1 MCVRKESA
9 KRGCIAPAQEHF
21 QPTFVVVLDLGR
33 SENSANA
40 TGKRNQN
47 SKEMDGEQTTMVG
60 ALAGKPQ
67 ESSSDSTA
75 SCSRRLQVRSS
86 YCRSEMNFSQM
97 PFKDEIPPARRCQCL
112 SELVWT
118 SSRTPQ
124 ESHEFALMRY
134 PSNARN
140 AVAYFVAVKYSAR
153 SPPARDEDELA
164 VSVF

>member
-1 MCVRKESA
+1 MVQQNSPCLSGPLSGLESRAAHVRLSMVAYGPPSSSGAKSQGQFCVRKECA
-9 KRGCIAPAQEHF
+9 KRGCIAPAEEHF

-47 SKEMDGEQTTMVG
+47 SKETDGQQTTMVG

-67 ESSSDSTA
+67 ESSSESTA

-86 YCRSEMNFSQM
+86 YCRSDMNFSQM
-97 PFKDEIPPARRCQCL
+97 PFKDEIPPARRCRCL

-124 ESHEFALMRY
+124 E
-134 PSNARN
+134 
-140 AVAYFVAVKYSAR
+140 
-153 SPPARDEDELA
+153 
-164 VSVF
+164 